1 MRDLSYLVPG
11 LQAAKS
17 PLESHDA
24 RFLELSD
31 AAERKDFAR
40 AADGFEALLAEGLF
54 DPRLAA
60 YHAFQA
66 YKEDGYPRVAEV
78 LERMAALLPG
88 ALEGGKKSTAY
99 LNKAYAW
106 LFGELTSDLEYERA
120 RKADTWFKWVKQ
132 LGELQDR
139 PAVVERATALNA
151 ALPAELSA
159 SVEALQK
166 LLRLLRLVDEELGTG
181 AVDVEL
187 EKPAEKDIPKPSASA
202 PERKLKLQSPGIP
215 MQINPSAR
223 LVELLNKL
231 AAFERLVEKR
241 QFDKAALVSDDILDE
256 VTHFDPRRYFPELF
270 GKFGQLL
277 NRHVQ
282 ELKPHLD
289 MKDTVEWRT
298 LAQYYQ
304 VDLEGFVGDE

>member
-11 LQAAKS
+11 LQATKG

-31 AAERKDFAR
+31 AAERRDFAR
-40 AADGFEALLAEGLF
+40 AADGFEALLAENLF

-66 YKEDGYPRVAEV
+66 FKEDGYGRLADV
-78 LERMAALLPG
+78 LERVATLLPG
-88 ALEGGKKSTAY
+88 AVEGGKKSTAY
-99 LNKAYAW
+99 LNKGYAW
-106 LFGELTSDLEYERA
+106 LFAELCSELEYERA
-120 RKADTWFKWVKQ
+120 RKTDTWFKWVKQ
-132 LGELQDR
+132 LSELQER
-139 PAVVERATALNA
+139 PPVVQRATELNA
-151 ALPAELSA
+151 ALPAEMSA
-159 SVEALQK
+159 SVEGLQK
-166 LLRLLRLVDEELGTG
+166 LLRLLRQVDEELGTG

-187 EKPAEKDIPKPSASA
+187 EKPAEKDVQRPAASA
-202 PERKLKLQSPGIP
+202 PERKLKLVPHGMP
-215 MQINPSAR
+215 MQITPSPR
-223 LVELLNKL
+223 LVELCNKL

-241 QFDKAALVSDDILDE
+241 QFDKAALVSDDILEE

-282 ELKPHLD
+282 ELKPHLE
-289 MKDTVEWRT
+289 MKETVEWRT